1 MATPIRTLLV
11 YAVGAAA
18 AIAVSADAY
27 PVFAGQLQSIPEP
40 AQGAPVAGWSLTPSL
55 LFSRTYDDNVL
66 LRGPA
71 DPTVSDAIN
80 VINPKAEATY
90 HGPRSEFSA
99 RYDGAFLAY
108 QQSTGLNS
116 FDQHAGINTRR
127 RLSKRNTIF
136 ASASAQQS
144 PTTELLQFIGLP
156 YIRVGSFSD
165 DMSVGLDTVVNKRL
179 SFVTSGH
186 FQQVHFDQNAFST
199 LLFGGY
205 TVGGGVGLRERLTAR
220 TSLTVDYDF
229 QHATVGSQ
237 EDVFDVQNGTVGI
250 DHQLSEG
257 IHVFAAGGFSRVDV
271 SSFGQTPHVAPSWRL
286 GLSDHY
292 RATVIDVGF
301 SRSYVP
307 SFGYGGTL
315 QNEEATASVKM
326 PITRRVYTQAIASWR
341 REDALVLNAPQ
352 LRSFWLQ
359 AAVGYSARAWFRVE
373 GYYAAT
379 RQTVGGLPLAA
390 PDALMSHD
398 QMGIQLVASKPMRIH

>member
-1 MATPIRTLLV
+1 MATLIRTLLV

-18 AIAVSADAY
+18 AVAVSADAST
-27 PVFAGQLQSIPEP
+27 VFAGQLQSIPER
-40 AQGAPVAGWSLTPSL
+40 AQGAPAAGWSLTPSL

-66 LRGPA
+66 LRGP
-71 DPTVSDAIN
+71 SDLKISDSIN
-80 VINPKAEATY
+80 VINPKADATY
-90 HGPRSEFSA
+90 HGARSDFSVH
-99 RYDGAFLAY
+99 YDGAFLAY

-127 RLSKRNTIF
+127 RLSKRNTFF

-144 PTTELLQFIGLP
+144 PTTELLQFVGVP

-165 DMSVGLDTVVNKRL
+165 DVSAGIETVVNKRL
-179 SFVTSGH
+179 SLVTTGH
-186 FQQVHFDQNAFST
+186 FQQVRFDQNAFSA

-205 TVGGGVGLRERLTAR
+205 TVGGGAGMRERLTAR
-220 TSLTVDYDF
+220 TTLTADYDF
-229 QHATVGSQ
+229 QHSTVGSQ
-237 EDVFDVQNGTVGI
+237 EDLFNVQNGTIGI

-271 SSFGQTPHVAPSWRL
+271 SSFGQSHVAPSWRL

-292 RATVIDVGF
+292 RATIIDVGF

-326 PITRRVYTQAIASWR
+326 PITRRVYTQAVASWR
-341 REDALVLNAPQ
+341 REDALVINAPQ
-352 LRSFWLQ
+352 IRSLWLQ
-359 AAVGYSARAWFRVE
+359 AAVGYTARAWFRVE

-379 RQTVGGLPLAA
+379 RQTTTGGLSFGAI
-390 PDALMSHD
+390 DGLMSHD

>member
-1 MATPIRTLLV
+1 MMPPVRTLLV
-11 YAVGAAA
+11 YAAAA
-18 AIAVSADAY
+18 VAISAAA
-27 PVFAGQLQSIPEP
+27 PPAFAGQLQSIPEP

-71 DPTVSDAIN
+71 DPTVSDSIN

-90 HGPRSEFSA
+90 HGVRSDFSA

-108 QQSTGLNS
+108 QQSSGLNS
-116 FDQHAGINTRR
+116 FDQHAGVNTRR
-127 RLSKRNTIF
+127 RLSKRNTFF

-165 DMSVGLDTVVNKRL
+165 DVSAGLETVVNKRL

-186 FQQVHFDQNAFST
+186 FQQVRFDENAFST

-220 TSLTVDYDF
+220 TSLTADYDF

-271 SSFGQTPHVAPSWRL
+271 SSFGQSHVAPSWRL

-292 RATVIDVGF
+292 RATIIDVGF

-315 QNEEATASVKM
+315 QNEEASASIKM

-359 AAVGYSARAWFRVE
+359 AAVGYTARAWFRVE

-379 RQTVGGLPLAA
+379 RQTVGGLPLGAA
-390 PDALMSHD
+390 DALMSHD